1 MSFQYDDRV
10 YSMNLQNGNLF
21 LIFKFFAPAKAGTRR
36 GTGPKFPRLEKCRC
50 FRRND
55 NVRNLLDLSIVDNFF
70 SLHEYK

>member
-1 MSFQYDDRV
+1 MSFQYGDRV
-10 YSMNLQNGNLF
+10 YSMTLQNGNLF
-21 LIFKFFAPAKAGTRR
+21 LIFKFFAPANAGTRG
-36 GTGPKFPRLEKCRC
+36 GTGPKFSRLEKCRC